1 MMRFTFK
8 RGLIFVAANG
18 RWTLEKMGATGKL
31 ELGSDTG
38 EQLRMTPDELRSKW
52 LSGEWAV
59 DESCL
64 GTLANT
70 AHLTIPRD
78 LSTYTPYEQRCAMV
92 RQGYIQAV
100 SPEYTPYEPA
110 RWKELI
116 DAHGAQ
122 TGDESPPCASTV
134 QNWWRKYRATKSI
147 AALIPR
153 RKGRHG
159 PAYQD
164 ARKIFEE
171 AIDEVYLSS
180 QKNPKIMVYER
191 VALRIHQANQSLPPG
206 CQVRSPS
213 RATVYRW
220 MEELRQDVVDGAR
233 LGADV
238 ARIKYRTALG
248 GLRVRNVLDRLEV
261 DHTPMD
267 VILIDTQGRTIG
279 RPWLTLAIDRA
290 SRMIMGFYISLHTPS
305 AYSVLSCLRQSIL
318 PKNTLLA
325 QFPGIKGR
333 WPAQGIP
340 ALIAVDNGMDLHSS
354 SFQAACQELGIQLLY
369 CAAKTPMQKGS
380 IERHMRTTGARFI
393 HQLPG
398 TTFSNINE
406 RGDYPS
412 EKMAAI
418 TLRDLTFLITEWI
431 TDVYLLTKHRG
442 IGMTP
447 LSKWDELAEK
457 RSIELPLSPGQLEI
471 VCGASA
477 TRTLFHYGIELDG
490 IHYNSTRLQEF
501 RRQTGDN
508 RKVNLKHYEN
518 SIDHI
523 HVLDPGSMEY
533 IRVPAVNLQYS
544 EDLPREAHRQIRA
557 MTRQEGGSGA
567 ETSQLLEN
575 KERLSQHIAAAV
587 GHKKMNTRKRA
598 QNTRGIDSETI
609 FHQAS
614 PSTTSQMAINKLA
627 EPPERLPD
635 GLQDELP
642 DLGFFKQKEGEEDDD
657 VI

>member
-1 MMRFTFK
+1 MRFTFK
-8 RGLIFVAANG
+8 RGLIFIAANG
-18 RWTLEKMGATGKL
+18 RWTLERMGATGNL
-31 ELGSDTG
+31 EFEADSG
-38 EQLRMTPDELRSKW
+38 ERLRMTPDELRLKW
-52 LSGEWAV
+52 LSGEWVV

-70 AHLTIPRD
+70 AHLTIRRD
-78 LSTYTPYEQRCAMV
+78 LSTYTPDEQRCAIV

-100 SPEYTPYEPA
+100 SPEDTPYEPI
-110 RWKELI
+110 RWKALI
-116 DAHGAQ
+116 DAHGEQ
-122 TGDESPPCASTV
+122 TGDKKPPCASTV
-134 QNWWRKYRATKSI
+134 QNWWRKYRTTKSI
-147 AALIPR
+147 AALIPQ

-159 PAYQD
+159 PAYQN

-171 AIDEVYLSS
+171 AIEEVYLSP
-180 QKNPKIMVYER
+180 QKKPKIMVYER
-191 VALRIHQANQSLPPG
+191 VALRIHQTNQSLPPG
-206 CQVRSPS
+206 CQVRCPS

-238 ARIKYRTALG
+238 ARIKYRVALS
-248 GLRVRNVLDRLEV
+248 GLRIRNILERLEI

-267 VILIDTQGRTIG
+267 VIVVDAQGRTIG
-279 RPWLTLAIDRA
+279 RPYLTLAIDRA

-305 AYSVLSCLRQSIL
+305 AYSVLSCLYRSIL
-318 PKNTLLA
+318 PKNALLA
-325 QFPGIKGR
+325 QFPEIKGR

-354 SFQAACQELGIQLLY
+354 AFQATCQELGIQLLY
-369 CAAKTPMQKGS
+369 CAAKTPIQKGS

-393 HQLPG
+393 HLLPG
-398 TTFSNINE
+398 TTFSNIKE

-412 EKMAAI
+412 EKMAAL

-447 LSKWDELAEK
+447 LAKWDELAEN
-457 RSIELPLSPGQLEI
+457 RPIELPLSPGQLEI

-490 IHYNSTRLQEF
+490 VHYNSTRLQEF
-501 RRQTGDN
+501 RRQTGGN
-508 RKVNLKHYEN
+508 KKVSLKYYEN

-523 HVLDPGSMEY
+523 HVLDPKSMEY
-533 IRVPAVNLQYS
+533 IRVPATNLQYG

-557 MTRQEGGSGA
+557 MTRQEEGSGTTA
-567 ETSQLLEN
+567 SQLLAN
-575 KERLSQHIAAAV
+575 KERLGSA
-587 GHKKMNTRKRA
+587 
-598 QNTRGIDSETI
+598 
-609 FHQAS
+609 
-614 PSTTSQMAINKLA
+614 P
-627 EPPERLPD
+627 
-635 GLQDELP
+635 
-642 DLGFFKQKEGEEDDD
+642 
-657 VI
+657 